1 MTAFLGGILGKLLK
15 FVYDM
20 VSTIGAE
27 PENLSFYAIAIIIT
41 TIIFK
46 LLLLPINLQQAKSTK
61 KMGELQ
67 PQMKEIQTKY
77 KNDPQTQQVKMQELY
92 KKHNYNPASGCLILL
107 IQMPI
112 IFAFFLQFLETQL
125 DMHLL
130 NLGFMRL

>member
-77 KNDPQTQQVKMQELY
+77 KEAYDYYQIAKEVST
-92 KKHNYNPASGCLILL
+92 
-107 IQMPI
+107 
-112 IFAFFLQFLETQL
+112 
-125 DMHLL
+125 DRDL
-130 NLGFMRL
+130 NLQINEIQKLLLEKMEMPRLKQVIITIQHLDV